1 MGARDG
7 TCLRRLVAGVF
18 LASALAQAADSDLPM
33 HEIAPGVFVHEGRHA
48 PWGEAANGD
57 VANLGFIIGERCV
70 AVIDSGGSPGLG
82 EALRRAVAQR
92 TARPVC
98 YVINTHVHPDHVLG
112 NRAFEANGADRPQ
125 FVGHVRL
132 TAALTA
138 RAPAYL
144 AALEREFGVT
154 RDAALIV
161 YPDLQVADRLQFDLG
176 NRTIELRAWPT
187 AHTDNDLTV
196 FDTATATLF
205 AGDLVFAAHLPVVDG
220 KLLGWLEVLSV
231 LEGLTVDRVVPG
243 HGAISAAWP
252 AAVAPQ
258 RKYLESLRDQV
269 RAAIRAGRTIGEA
282 VASIPSPDNWLLVDE
297 FHRRNVTA
305 SFAELEWED

>member
-1 MGARDG
+1 MNVRGG
-7 TCLRRLVAGVF
+7 RRILLLVAGLL
-18 LASALAQAADSDLPM
+18 LASASAQAARDLPM
-33 HEIAPGVFVHEGRHA
+33 LEIAPGVFVHEGRHA
-48 PWGEAANGD
+48 AWGEAENAD

-70 AVIDSGGSPGLG
+70 AVIDTGGSPALG
-82 EALRRAVAQR
+82 EALLRAVAQR
-92 TARPVC
+92 TTRPVC

-112 NRAFEANGADRPQ
+112 NRAFAATGADRPQ
-125 FVGHVRL
+125 FVGHARL

-144 AALEREFGVT
+144 AALERDFGVP
-154 RDAALIV
+154 RDVGLIV
-161 YPDLQVADRLQFDLG
+161 YPDLQVADRVQLDLG
-176 NRTIELRAWPT
+176 NRAIELRAWPT

-196 FDTATATLF
+196 HDPATGTLF
-205 AGDLVFAAHLPVVDG
+205 AGDLVFVTHLPVVDG

-231 LEGLTVDRVVPG
+231 LEGLPVARVVPG
-243 HGAISAAWP
+243 HGAVSADWP
-252 AAVAPQ
+252 AAVVPQ
-258 RKYLESLRDQV
+258 RTYLESLRDQV

-282 VASIPSPDNWLLVDE
+282 VASVPAPAGWLLVDA

>member
-1 MGARDG
+1 MNVRGG
-7 TCLRRLVAGVF
+7 RRILLLVAGLL
-18 LASALAQAADSDLPM
+18 LASASAQAARDLSM
-33 HEIAPGVFVHEGRHA
+33 REIAPGVFVHEGRHA
-48 PWGEAANGD
+48 AWGEAENAD

-70 AVIDSGGSPGLG
+70 AVIDTGGSPAVG
-82 EALRRAVAQR
+82 EALLRAVAQR
-92 TARPVC
+92 TTRPVC

-112 NRAFEANGADRPQ
+112 NRAFAATGGDRPQ
-125 FVGHVRL
+125 FVGHARL

-144 AALEREFGVT
+144 AALERDFGVP
-154 RDAALIV
+154 REVGLIV
-161 YPDLQVADRLQFDLG
+161 YPDLQVADRVQLDLG
-176 NRTIELRAWPT
+176 NRAIELRAWPT

-196 FDTATATLF
+196 HDPATGTLF
-205 AGDLVFAAHLPVVDG
+205 AGDLVFVTHLPVVDG

-231 LEGLTVDRVVPG
+231 LEDLPVARVVPG
-243 HGAISAAWP
+243 HGAVSADWP
-252 AAVAPQ
+252 AAVVPQ
-258 RKYLESLRDQV
+258 RTYLESLRDQV

-282 VASIPSPDNWLLVDE
+282 VASIPAPAGWLLVDA

>member
-1 MGARDG
+1 MNVRGG
-7 TCLRRLVAGVF
+7 RRILLLVAGLL
-18 LASALAQAADSDLPM
+18 LASASAQAARDLPM
-33 HEIAPGVFVHEGRHA
+33 REIAPGVFVHEGRHA
-48 PWGEAANGD
+48 AWGEAENAD

-70 AVIDSGGSPGLG
+70 AVIDTGGSPALG
-82 EALRRAVAQR
+82 EALLRAVAQR
-92 TARPVC
+92 TTRPVC

-112 NRAFEANGADRPQ
+112 NRAFAATGADRPQ
-125 FVGHVRL
+125 FVGHARL

-144 AALEREFGVT
+144 AALERDFGVP
-154 RDAALIV
+154 RDVGLIV
-161 YPDLQVADRLQFDLG
+161 YPDLQVADRVQLDLG
-176 NRTIELRAWPT
+176 NRAIELRAWPT

-196 FDTATATLF
+196 HDTATGTLF
-205 AGDLVFAAHLPVVDG
+205 AGDLVFVTHLPVVDG

-231 LEGLTVDRVVPG
+231 LEGLPVARVVPG
-243 HGAISAAWP
+243 HGAVSADWP
-252 AAVAPQ
+252 AAVVPQ
-258 RKYLESLRDQV
+258 RTYLESLRDQV

-282 VASIPSPDNWLLVDE
+282 VASIPAPAGWLLVDA

>member
-1 MGARDG
+1 MDERGG
-7 TCLRRLVAGVF
+7 GHIRRLVAGLL
-18 LASALAQAADSDLPM
+18 LASGVVQAADADLPTR
-33 HEIAPGVFVHEGRHA
+33 EIAPGVFVHEGRHA

-57 VANLGFIIGERCV
+57 VANLGFIVGERCV
-70 AVIDSGGSPGLG
+70 AVIDTGGSPALG
-82 EALRRAVAQR
+82 EALQRAVAQR
-92 TARPVC
+92 TTRPVC

-112 NRAFEANGADRPQ
+112 NRAFATPDAGRPQ
-125 FVGHVRL
+125 FVGHGRL

-144 AALEREFGVT
+144 AALERDFAVPRNT
-154 RDAALIV
+154 AFIV
-161 YPDLQVADRLQFDLG
+161 YPDLQVADRQEIDLG
-176 NRTIELRAWPT
+176 NRIIELRAWPT

-196 FDTATATLF
+196 FDAVTRTLF
-205 AGDLVFAAHLPVVDG
+205 AGDLVFATHLPVVDG
-220 KLLGWLEVLSV
+220 KLLGWLEVLSA
-231 LEGLTVDRVVPG
+231 LEAIPAARVVPG
-243 HGAISAAWP
+243 HGAVSVDWP

-258 RKYLESLRDQV
+258 RTYLESLRDQV

-282 VASIPSPDNWLLVDE
+282 VGSIPAPEDWLLVDE

>member
-7 TCLRRLVAGVF
+7 TYLRRLVAGVF

-33 HEIAPGVFVHEGRHA
+33 HEIVPGVFVHEGRHA

-57 VANLGFIIGERCV
+57 VANLGFIVGERCV

-112 NRAFEANGADRPQ
+112 NRAFSAQEGDRPQ
-125 FVGHVRL
+125 FVGHARL

-161 YPDLQVADRLQFDLG
+161 YPDLQVADRLQLDLG

>member
-1 MGARDG
+1 MNVRGG
-7 TCLRRLVAGVF
+7 RRILLLVAGLL
-18 LASALAQAADSDLPM
+18 LASASAQAARDLSM
-33 HEIAPGVFVHEGRHA
+33 REIAPGVFVHEGRHA
-48 PWGEAANGD
+48 AWGEAENAD

-70 AVIDSGGSPGLG
+70 AVIDTGGSPAVG
-82 EALRRAVAQR
+82 EALLRAVAQR
-92 TARPVC
+92 TTRPVC

-112 NRAFEANGADRPQ
+112 NRAFAATGGDRPQ
-125 FVGHVRL
+125 FVGHARL

-144 AALEREFGVT
+144 AALERDFGVP
-154 RDAALIV
+154 REVGLIV
-161 YPDLQVADRLQFDLG
+161 YPDLQVADRVQLDLG
-176 NRTIELRAWPT
+176 NRAIELRAWPT

-196 FDTATATLF
+196 HDPATGTLF
-205 AGDLVFAAHLPVVDG
+205 AGDLVFVTHLPVVDG

-231 LEGLTVDRVVPG
+231 LEDLPVARVVPG
-243 HGAISAAWP
+243 HGAVSADWP
-252 AAVAPQ
+252 AAVVPQ
-258 RKYLESLRDQV
+258 RTYLESLRDQV

-282 VASIPSPDNWLLVDE
+282 VGSIPASAGWLLVDA